1 MNDSLN
7 VIVFVLTTQNYP
19 QRINNIIE
27 TWGNDID
34 TVFYSD
40 HEDNIKNI
48 IKVSNRKDYVGA
60 EEKQINVLN
69 NIKYYTNDE
78 DIPLVNLYDWF
89 FFVDDD
95 TFVNTTILKKYVKN
109 LSKENVYGQMFCYEK
124 DYDNPA
130 YSNGIVP
137 KSAKFPS
144 GGAGFLVS
152 STVLKGIETF
162 INYMTGNGDVSAGLN
177 FHFNNVNQVHLNL
190 MNSQTPEVL
199 NHDVKKI
206 KEQISYHFIRTE
218 EQMKKLYEYG
228 FN

>member
-1 MNDSLN
+1 MNEDLKA
-7 VIVFVLTTQNYP
+7 VVFVLTTENYP

-27 TWGNDID
+27 TWGKDID

-40 HEDNIKNI
+40 HEDTEKNI

-69 NIKYYTNDE
+69 NAKYYTNERDQL
-78 DIPLVNLYDWF
+78 LVDVYDWF

-95 TFVNTTILKKYVKN
+95 TFVNTANLKKHLKN
-109 LSKENVYGQMFCYEK
+109 LSKENVYGQMFWYEK

-130 YSNGIVP
+130 YANGIVP
-137 KSAKFPS
+137 KDAKFPS

-152 STVLKGIETF
+152 STVLRNITSF
-162 INYMTGNGDVSAGLN
+162 VNYKTGNGDVSAGLN
-177 FHFNNVNQVHLNL
+177 FHLNKINQVHLAL
-190 MNSQTPEVL
+190 TNSQTPEVL
-199 NHDVKKI
+199 NHNEEEI
-206 KEQISYHFIRTE
+206 REQISYHFIRTE
-218 EQMKKLYEYG
+218 GQMKKLYEYG